1 MERLFRSNLLNEGML
16 SKMGV
21 KYIRLEQWFSTCGR
35 IRTSSLGTQV
45 LKMLYVS
52 SFCAIGRSFYMS
64 DKVVESIAETILG
77 VPSPYWIAIKCAAHF
92 YCTLKQWSAT
102 TGPRPGDGPSGVRC
116 RAVYHF
122 PG

>member
-52 SFCAIGRSFYMS
+52 SFCAFGRSFYMS

-92 YCTLKQWSAT
+92 YCTLKH
-102 TGPRPGDGPSGVRC
+102 V
-116 RAVYHF
+116 
-122 PG
+122 